1 MDLRTGIDAATD
13 ALGSMQIAAIEGL
26 EVFHGM
32 AEMPAELA
40 DPDLRCGAVSIW
52 TRRS

>member
-1 MDLRTGIDAATD
+1 
-13 ALGSMQIAAIEGL
+13 MQIAAIEGV
-26 EVFHGM
+26 EGFHGVP
-32 AEMPAELA
+32 EMPAELA